1 MMQEAVDLAPT
12 ADSLFRLA
20 IMQKNHNKLD
30 LALKSL
36 GKVAD
41 LPADPQFKLQIELV
55 TAGYLIHNGQRDE
68 GIGRFEAL
76 RPRLQPIDNFITNLA
91 WFYSVAD
98 RKADFYDALA
108 RSLQVDRQ
116 ATLVWI
122 DQEVD
127 INKYR
132 DEERFKQL
140 VQRARFG

>member
-1 MMQEAVDLAPT
+1 
-12 ADSLFRLA
+12 
-20 IMQKNHNKLD
+20 MQKNDNKLD

-91 WFYSVAD
+91 
-98 RKADFYDALA
+98 
-108 RSLQVDRQ
+108 
-116 ATLVWI
+116 
-122 DQEVD
+122 
-127 INKYR
+127 
-132 DEERFKQL
+132 
-140 VQRARFG
+140 